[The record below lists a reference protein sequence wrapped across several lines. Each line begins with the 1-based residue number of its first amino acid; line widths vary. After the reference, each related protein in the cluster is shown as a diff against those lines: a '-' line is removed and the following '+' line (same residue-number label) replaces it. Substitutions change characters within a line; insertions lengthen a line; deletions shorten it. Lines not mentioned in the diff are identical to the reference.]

1 MITLYNENDVQIRD
15 IRIYE
20 INDADMGESTI
31 TATVKFDQ
39 VMHFHPDWYVLLN
52 GEKYKLGITEPS
64 GKRSTTKINVEYTLT
79 FHSSREDLK
88 RYTFMDF
95 VEYGSGNPQPSQHT
109 FNLQACTLGQL
120 VNRFNINLQY
130 YLGSLWTMEL
140 SNDADPNIVADLS
153 FDKASL
159 WDVLLEL
166 YNDYGV
172 RWIIHSNE
180 GYMTI
185 LVGKDATELQTI
197 FEYGKGSGLISVER
211 TNPTE
216 RIVTR
221 LRGKGSEKNLPA
233 NYFHAATSAFPIADP
248 DTNSILQGIFYN
260 RLYPKCYRDYVRGYN
275 SGEEDVEETWAYHQG
290 VADKIAGKPMNIVDF
305 AKSDKEALWGISYGA
320 VEDNDEIYPTLQGAT
335 RNGVEL
341 DKVLAVSPIY
351 VDAPDDGAAARQFT
365 QVNGEKGSFQGRD
378 MSIRVNGRDGGISS
392 VVGISNAKS
401 ATADSETFTLETDI
415 NTVRAKFLVTPT
427 KFADHYANSVGITDP
442 ESPTLTT
449 VVEMVA
455 NNWNFVERLQL
466 INATTGDVV
475 RTWNGNNQDF
485 FDVVA
490 DDIPAGTYKFRSYI
504 QWYKTTGTTQD
515 KLLYTIDWQ
524 LYGCEYAS
532 YQNASSKKTFSET
545 FDIWISN
552 VWNTSKQA
560 SESDEDYA
568 CRVWAPLVSK
578 EEMTVMF
585 SDGLLAGED
594 YEFPIVGLVKDSDNL
609 AEIIKKAIHYDTSVT
624 DSHWRLT
631 LQKSDAEFEASGKY
645 LPNSVINVLPGNHF
659 FFINIQMPYDP
670 YIYDAERRQQ
680 EYLEDQLSLLD
691 VEQPTFAVVPSSV
704 FMASLEE
711 VDNVVPGNKIR
722 LRDASLIGSSYT
734 TAYIQSITKRYT
746 ENKIN
751 PDWSLVVSDQILVN
765 GNPITLI
772 EGKVDALSKQMY
784 SSKQA
789 IKDAI
794 EAYAQF
800 YLRKDGLPDT
810 SFSATDFRAPV
821 TFRDRIT
828 DYNFRQ
834 GDFGG
839 YGFGVYTDPDGNR
852 VVEADV
858 LVGRTALRVNELIV
872 NQAEYVG
879 GQKIYSAAAMTV
891 SKVES
896 TSTIWR
902 CYFDNKQGAVR
913 NMFLAGDLAFCQ
925 RFSGTEEGGY
935 TTYWAKVTAIGSD
948 YIELSKTDL
957 MSAGSG
963 SPAVGDNIIQLGNA
977 SDQDRQS
984 AIILS
989 SYGANSPSI
998 RLYYG
1003 ITDYTLA
1010 NKDIFGVEYDST
1022 NHIPYFYNYGS
1033 MRLGAK
1039 EGEDGGY
1046 IAYDHKN
1053 KQLNINAIVNFLPQS
1068 TGLEQM
1074 EAYQKLVQIAQGNIE
1089 TWFYDGVSPIQSG
1102 APTMSN
1108 YPVNT
1113 WEEADYEN
1121 HIGDIYY
1128 SNTGKGYRFKRSGS
1142 TWEWEIISDAE
1153 MAQLMAEVQN
1163 LQYLKTALSDGT
1175 TTVAGGLILTSLIQL
1190 GYKDAQGVR
1199 HTMAGISGL
1208 GQNSTAPAAWFGGP
1222 MVDHELNPD
1231 ATEFA
1236 KSLFRFDGTGYLA
1249 KGNITWDEKGY
1260 GQVGGEGDNYA
1271 LKWNDKEVRIGPNI
1285 KLGAGDETIAML
1297 ANLLNMFE
1305 LDTTSVAGKT
1315 LIHAKYD
1322 GLYSDGDIAAG
1333 GAFAGTPSVG
1343 GKTYLNELLDVQLA
1357 TSSLNVGDMLMWNGA
1372 KYVNIPQSSI
1382 TPDLSAYATQQWVLD
1397 KKYLTSV
1404 PVTSV
1409 VGQTG
1414 NITAAQVATALT
1426 DAGYKLTDTT
1436 YELATN
1442 TSNGLMSSSD
1452 KVKLN
1457 NIEEGANKYIHPTT
1471 AGYKHI
1477 PSGGSS
1483 GQILRWGADGTA
1495 VWGEDK
1501 DTTYPPATQSANG
1514 LMSATDK
1521 TKLDGIAEN
1530 ANNYTLP
1537 TASSSTK
1544 GGIKVGATLS
1554 ISGEVLDLKSGFPK
1568 GTYTKVQIDDYGRV
1582 VSGSTLS
1589 ANDIPNLSWSKI
1601 ATGKP
1606 TTISGYGITDAYTKT
1621 ETDSKVDALQSLLD
1635 SMFERV
1641 YDSNNKLI
1649 RIHSNVTISSSGDL
1663 VAGDNSEGGGTS
1675 GGAYTQLEWNAIKA
1689 LTQSESGLL
1698 ASAYSVKEAYNEL
1711 NTAIETLAG
1720 KATNVKFT
1728 QTLTSGKQIGSISID
1743 GKSTSLF
1750 APANYAWS
1758 EITGKPSFATV
1769 ATSGSYTD
1777 LANKPTIASLMG
1789 STAIGGTSSYLY
1801 WNGSTWATKALG
1813 SNAFTSISK
1822 VSQLTNDSGYIT
1834 GITKAMVEGVLT
1846 GNITSHTHSYL
1857 PLTGGTLTGDLHLS
1871 MRTTGTVNVESNDGL
1886 FLYRGPTTGGVDI
1899 GLPGNYYNLLNIGA
1913 SAIYAN
1919 LQLSW
1924 YRARTPRIFARVRD
1938 AGIYGDWREMAFTDS
1953 NVASASKWEN
1963 ARTITL
1969 TGSVT
1974 GSVSIDGSQ
1983 NVSLATTTNHTH
1995 NYLPLT
2001 GGTLTGDIAT
2011 KSFWSGTD
2019 AGGLYIEAKSN
2030 VGIRIQYNKSTTGN
2044 DYDSLLLKNGVI
2056 SWNNS
2061 PLIHSGN
2068 YNSYAPSLT
2077 GTGAS
2082 GTWGISISGNADTID
2097 GYHADSFTKK
2107 LYLGTTDLN
2116 SIDDSSLGQ
2125 QNLNDRATTEL
2136 HYPLQ
2141 EAGGLISILS
2151 VYSSTNQIY
2160 GTYSSNR
2167 WFARGA
2173 GFGLS
2178 SRTSWREFAFLD
2190 SNVASATKLA
2200 TPRTIWGQSFD
2211 GTGNVSGDIK
2221 LAEAADAKIGS
2232 TYSKSDANIYNY
2244 ILFGNKTSGIQFV
2257 SGTWTSSQ
2265 NELVFDFKTD
2275 LKKSSA
2281 LSILNNGN
2289 VGIGTITPSYK
2300 LHIVGTAYATE
2311 NIIAAGDLTAGS
2323 DIRYKDKIQ
2332 DLRLSVHDIA
2342 LAPAFTYKWNNR
2354 EDALVHI
2361 GSSAQYWL
2369 DTDAKDAVYYDKQND
2384 FYHLNYASLALCNT
2398 IILARGMETQEEKI
2412 ARLEDRIKELEDKLR
2427 QYDCNR

>member
-1 MITLYNENDVQIRD
+1 MITLYNENDVRIMD

-39 VMHFHPDWYVLLN
+39 VMQFHPDWYVLLN

-64 GKRSTTKINVEYTLT
+64 GKRSTTRINVEYTLT

-109 FNLQACTLGQL
+109 FSLQACTLGQL

-140 SNDADPNIVADLS
+140 SKDADPSVVADLS

-159 WDVLLEL
+159 WDVLTEL
-166 YNDYGV
+166 YKDYGV
-172 RWIIHSNE
+172 RWTIRSNE

-185 LVGKDATELQTI
+185 LVGEDATELQTI
-197 FEYGKGSGLISVER
+197 FEYGKGNGLISVER

-248 DTNSILQGIFYN
+248 DTNSVLQGIFYN
-260 RLYPKCYRDYVRGYN
+260 RLYPKCYRDYIRGYN
-275 SGEEDVEETWAYHQG
+275 SGEEIVEETWAYHQG
-290 VADKIAGKPMNIVDF
+290 VTDKIAGKPMNIVDF
-305 AKSDKEALWGISYGA
+305 AKSDNEALWGISYGA

-335 RNGVEL
+335 RDGVEL

-351 VDAPDDGAAARQFT
+351 VDAPDDGEAARQFT
-365 QVNGEKGSFQGRD
+365 QVNGAKGSFQGRD
-378 MSIRVNGRDGGISS
+378 TSIRVNGRDGGIST
-392 VVGISNAKS
+392 VLGISNAKS

-427 KFADHYANSVGITDP
+427 KFADHYASAVGVTDP

-466 INATTGDVV
+466 IDATTGDVV
-475 RTWNGNNQDF
+475 RTWSGNNQDF
-485 FDVVA
+485 FDVEA

-504 QWYKTTGTTQD
+504 QWYKITGTTQD
-515 KLLYTIDWQ
+515 RLLYTIDWQ
-524 LYGCEYAS
+524 LYGCEYAT
-532 YQNASSKKTFSET
+532 YQNAISKKTFSET
-545 FDIWISN
+545 FDIWIGN
-552 VWNTSKQA
+552 VWNTSKQE
-560 SESDEDYA
+560 SESDEAYA

-578 EEMTVMF
+578 EELTVMF

-594 YEFPIVGLVKDSDNL
+594 YEFPIVGLVNDSDNL

-624 DSHWRLT
+624 GSHWRLT

-704 FMASLEE
+704 FMASLDE

-751 PDWSLVVSDQILVN
+751 PDWSLVVSDQIIAN

-772 EGKVDALSKQMY
+772 EGKVDAISKQMY

-794 EAYAQF
+794 EAFAQF
-800 YLRKDGLPDT
+800 YLRKDGLPDA
-810 SFSATDFRAPV
+810 SFSTTDFRAPV

-852 VVEADV
+852 VIEADV
-858 LVGRTALRVNELIV
+858 LVGRVALRVNEFIFDQV
-872 NQAEYVG
+872 EYVG

-896 TSTIWR
+896 TATIWR
-902 CYFDNKQGAVR
+902 CYFDNKQGTVR

-925 RFSGTEEGGY
+925 RFNGTEEGGY

-963 SPAVGDNIIQLGNA
+963 SPAVGDNIIQLGNS

-989 SYGANSPSI
+989 SYGSNSPSI

-1022 NHIPYFYNYGS
+1022 NQIPYFYNYGS
-1033 MRLGAK
+1033 MRLGAR

-1046 IAYDHKN
+1046 ITYDHKT
-1053 KQLNINAIVNFLPQS
+1053 KQLNINAVVNFLPQS

-1121 HIGDIYY
+1121 HTGDIYY

-1142 TWEWEIISDAE
+1142 TWEWEIISDTE
-1153 MAQLMAEVQN
+1153 LAQLMADIQN
-1163 LQYLKTALSDGT
+1163 LQYLKDALSDGT

-1190 GYKDAQGVR
+1190 GYKDAENVR
-1199 HTMAGISGL
+1199 HIMAGISGL
-1208 GQNSTAPAAWFGGP
+1208 GQNSTTPAAWFGGP
-1222 MVDHELNPD
+1222 MVDHELNPN

-1249 KGNITWDEKGY
+1249 SGNITWDNEGY
-1260 GQVGGEGDNYA
+1260 GSLGGGFLTWGKNEDGTKY
-1271 LKWNDKEVRIGPNI
+1271 LKISDEVKFGEDDTVESVLYFITKFDSMFGIDK
-1285 KLGAGDETIAML
+1285 
-1297 ANLLNMFE
+1297 
-1305 LDTTSVAGKT
+1305 
-1315 LIHAKYD
+1315 
-1322 GLYSDGDIAAG
+1322 DGDIY
-1333 GAFAGTPSVG
+1333 VKN
-1343 GKTYLNELLDVQLA
+1343 GKGFYTEGFISA
-1357 TSSLNVGDMLMWNGA
+1357 GA
-1372 KYVNIPQSSI
+1372 K
-1382 TPDLSAYATQQWVLD
+1382 
-1397 KKYLTSV
+1397 
-1404 PVTSV
+1404 
-1409 VGQTG
+1409 
-1414 NITAAQVATALT
+1414 
-1426 DAGYKLTDTT
+1426 
-1436 YELATN
+1436 
-1442 TSNGLMSSSD
+1442 
-1452 KVKLN
+1452 
-1457 NIEEGANKYIHPTT
+1457 
-1471 AGYKHI
+1471 
-1477 PSGGSS
+1477 
-1483 GQILRWGADGTA
+1483 
-1495 VWGEDK
+1495 
-1501 DTTYPPATQSANG
+1501 
-1514 LMSATDK
+1514 
-1521 TKLDGIAEN
+1521 
-1530 ANNYTLP
+1530 
-1537 TASSSTK
+1537 
-1544 GGIKVGATLS
+1544 
-1554 ISGEVLDLKSGFPK
+1554 
-1568 GTYTKVQIDDYGRV
+1568 
-1582 VSGSTLS
+1582 
-1589 ANDIPNLSWSKI
+1589 
-1601 ATGKP
+1601 
-1606 TTISGYGITDAYTKT
+1606 
-1621 ETDSKVDALQSLLD
+1621 
-1635 SMFERV
+1635 
-1641 YDSNNKLI
+1641 
-1649 RIHSNVTISSSGDL
+1649 
-1663 VAGDNSEGGGTS
+1663 GTS
-1675 GGAYTQLEWNAIKA
+1675 GGASSTYTQKEWAQIKDMTA
-1689 LTQSESGLL
+1689 TASGSL
-1698 ASAYSVKEAYNEL
+1698 ASAYAVKEAYSEAKTL
-1711 NTAIETLAG
+1711 IDVNTGNITSLTSRVTTLEG
-1720 KATNVKFT
+1720 KATAVSFS
-1728 QTLTSGKQIGSISID
+1728 QTLTSGTKIGAITVD
-1743 GKSTSLF
+1743 GTTTNIY
-1750 APANYAWS
+1750 AP
-1758 EITGKPSFATV
+1758 T
-1769 ATSGSYTD
+1769 
-1777 LANKPTIASLMG
+1777 LASQMG

-1801 WNGSTWATKALG
+1801 WNGSAWATKALG

-1857 PLTGGTLTGDLHLS
+1857 PLAGGTMSNTNVVTNLNADLLDGYQAEQVLTSHDSTTVDLNEISVPSIYRIYTKSPNLPS
-1871 MRTTGTVNVESNDGL
+1871 SIFNYGNLLTVKYPTADTAWQLIGSYGSDNLWFRRGTWYADGTGTLRTN
-1886 FLYRGPTTGGVDI
+1886 
-1899 GLPGNYYNLLNIGA
+1899 A
-1913 SAIYAN
+1913 WKAI
-1919 LQLSW
+1919 
-1924 YRARTPRIFARVRD
+1924 
-1938 AGIYGDWREMAFTDS
+1938 AFTDS
-1953 NVASASKWEN
+1953 NVASSSKWAN

-1974 GSVSIDGSQ
+1974 GSVSIDGSA

-1995 NYLPLT
+1995 NYLPLS
-2001 GGTLTGDIAT
+2001 GGTLTGSVTMQGMDTNLIRNITYTSTSSWARGLINLQVDGISKFSISALGDYTLGASDNGIIYAYIGCNSYDGLNLRISAT
-2011 KSFWSGTD
+2011 
-2019 AGGLYIEAKSN
+2019 
-2030 VGIRIQYNKSTTGN
+2030 
-2044 DYDSLLLKNGVI
+2044 SL
-2056 SWNNS
+2056 SWGNNS
-2061 PLIHSGN
+2061 ILHSGN
-2068 YNSYAPSLT
+2068 YNSYAPTLT

-2082 GTWGISISGNADTID
+2082 GTWGINISGNAATATNADTLD
-2097 GYHADSFTKK
+2097 GVHF
-2107 LYLGTTDLN
+2107 
-2116 SIDDSSLGQ
+2116 
-2125 QNLNDRATTEL
+2125 QN
-2136 HYPLQ
+2136 
-2141 EAGGLISILS
+2141 ILERETS
-2151 VYSSTNQIY
+2151 
-2160 GTYSSNR
+2160 G
-2167 WFARGA
+2167 FARGTDVGWYRIAETYQNNSDSYCFLLGIQRSYGYTNNETYLFSICISYRGRISITQLSGSANVRLIDKIRIDWSRDAFYIDLYINTATDGNTYRWYTVGAAKSYTAWTANPTLNGTAYEFTTVNGCKSDLGFTGNIA
-2173 GFGLS
+2173 GNAS
-2178 SRTSWREFAFLD
+2178 
-2190 SNVASATKLA
+2190 SATKLA
-2200 TPRTIWGQSFD
+2200 NSRTLWGQSFD
-2211 GTGNVSGDIK
+2211 GTGNVSG
-2221 LAEAADAKIGS
+2221 
-2232 TYSKSDANIYNY
+2232 
-2244 ILFGNKTSGIQFV
+2244 
-2257 SGTWTSSQ
+2257 
-2265 NELVFDFKTD
+2265 
-2275 LKKSSA
+2275 A
-2281 LSILNNGN
+2281 LSGVTKINSTLYINSSGN
-2289 VGIGTITPSYK
+2289 IGIGTTSPSYK
-2300 LHIVGTAYATE
+2300 LHIAGVAYASE
-2311 NIIAAGDLTAGS
+2311 GLVSDGYISAAATSTSS
-2323 DIRYKDKIQ
+2323 DIRLKDNISEISSEMALKW
-2332 DLRLSVHDIA
+2332 LSM
-2342 LAPAFTYKWNNR
+2342 LKPKSWSWN
-2354 EDALVHI
+2354 
-2361 GSSAQYWL
+2361 
-2369 DTDAKDAVYYDKQND
+2369 
-2384 FYHLNYASLALCNT
+2384 SLAGVKGQSMGFVAQD
-2398 IILARGMETQEEKI
+2398 IEGILPQMIRKNRDNGFLSLDYTQLHALEVSALQSHEK
-2412 ARLEDRIKELEDKLR
+2412 RIEELERENKILKEELNKLKL
-2427 QYDCNR
+2427 NAN

>member
-39 VMHFHPDWYVLLN
+39 VMQFHPDWYVLLN

-64 GKRSTTKINVEYTLT
+64 GKRSTTRINVEYTLT

-109 FNLQACTLGQL
+109 FSLQACTLGQL
-120 VNRFNINLQY
+120 VDRFNINLQY

-140 SNDADPNIVADLS
+140 SKDADPSVVADLS

-172 RWIIHSNE
+172 RWTIHSDE

-197 FEYGKGSGLISVER
+197 FEYGKGNGLISVER

-305 AKSDKEALWGISYGA
+305 AKSDKEELWGISYGA
-320 VEDNDEIYPTLQGAT
+320 VEDNDEIYPTIQGAT

-415 NTVRAKFLVTPT
+415 NTVRAKFLVTPM
-427 KFADHYANSVGITDP
+427 KFADHYANAVGITDP

-449 VVEMVA
+449 VAEMVA

-466 INATTGDVV
+466 INATTGDIV
-475 RTWNGNNQDF
+475 RTWSGNNQDF

-545 FDIWISN
+545 FDVWIGN

-594 YEFPIVGLVKDSDNL
+594 YEFPIVGLVNDSDNL

-624 DSHWRLT
+624 GSHWRLT

-704 FMASLEE
+704 FMASLDE

-751 PDWSLVVSDQILVN
+751 PDWSLVVSDQIIVN

-896 TSTIWR
+896 TATIWR

-989 SYGANSPSI
+989 SYGTNSPSI
-998 RLYYG
+998 RLYHG

-1039 EGEDGGY
+1039 EEEDGGY
-1046 IAYDHKN
+1046 IAYDHKT

-1074 EAYQKLVQIAQGNIE
+1074 EAYQKLVKIAQGNIE

-1113 WEEADYEN
+1113 WVEEDYEN

-1249 KGNITWDEKGY
+1249 KGNITWDENGY
-1260 GQVGGEGDNYA
+1260 GQVGGEGDNYV
-1271 LKWNDKEVRIGPNI
+1271 LKWNDKEVRIGSNI

-1333 GAFAGTPSVG
+1333 GAFAGTPSGG

-1357 TSSLNVGDMLMWNGA
+1357 TSSLNVGDMLMWNGV

-1382 TPDLSAYATQQWVLD
+1382 TPDLSEYATQQWVLD

-1436 YELATN
+1436 YGLATT

-1501 DTTYPPATQSANG
+1501 DTTYSTATQSANG

-1521 TKLDGIAEN
+1521 KKLDGIAEN

-1537 TASSSTK
+1537 TASSDTK
-1544 GGIKVGATLS
+1544 GGIKVGTTLS
-1554 ISGEVLDLKSGFPK
+1554 ISGEVLNLKSGFPS
-1568 GTYTKVQIDDYGRV
+1568 GTYTKVQTDSYGRV
-1582 VSGSTLS
+1582 VSGNTLS
-1589 ANDIPNLSWSKI
+1589 ASDIPSLSWSKI
-1601 ATGKP
+1601 TSGKP

-1621 ETDSKVDALQSLLD
+1621 ETDSKVAALQSLLD

-1649 RIHSNVTISSSGDL
+1649 RVHSNVTISSSGDL
-1663 VAGDNSEGGGTS
+1663 VAGSNSEGGGTS

-1689 LTQSESGLL
+1689 LAQSESGLL
-1698 ASAYSVKEAYNEL
+1698 ASAYAVKEAYNEL

-1801 WNGSTWATKALG
+1801 WNGSAFASKALG
-1813 SNAFTSISK
+1813 TNAFTSISK

-1846 GNITSHTHSYL
+1846 GNITSHTHSYI
-1857 PLTGGTLTGDLHLS
+1857 PLADKGLS
-1871 MRTTGTVNVESNDGL
+1871 NGKVPYYVNFPSYQQLVALGYNESSTETENEYYFKGL
-1886 FLYRGPTTGGVDI
+1886 CKWAIDNFTNQGYIILIGNAQPNSAGYCCIELYSNSGKDANT
-1899 GLPGNYYNLLNIGA
+1899 GLPRYCSGTYISLSFITTNFGCRNYRWNWKGIFDGA
-1913 SAIYAN
+1913 ATTS
-1919 LQLSW
+1919 
-1924 YRARTPRIFARVRD
+1924 
-1938 AGIYGDWREMAFTDS
+1938 
-1953 NVASASKWEN
+1953 SKWKTP
-1963 ARTITL
+1963 RTITL

-1995 NYLPLT
+1995 SYLPLS
-2001 GGTLTGDIAT
+2001 GGTITPNTG
-2011 KSFWSGTD
+2011 KWC
-2019 AGGLYIEAKSN
+2019 E
-2030 VGIRIQYNKSTTGN
+2030 GIRIKPYSNWATLFLGGGDEGTTGTSAKSWSIHN
-2044 DYDSLLLKNGVI
+2044 NIGTFYIANNGSSSFSNGL
-2056 SWNNS
+2056 SWSNAGALNIKSSSSFTYNS
-2061 PLIHSGN
+2061 QAILHSGN
-2068 YNSYAPSLT
+2068 YNSYAPKLD

-2082 GTWGISISGNADTID
+2082 GTWRINISGNA
-2097 GYHADSFTKK
+2097 
-2107 LYLGTTDLN
+2107 
-2116 SIDDSSLGQ
+2116 
-2125 QNLNDRATTEL
+2125 
-2136 HYPLQ
+2136 
-2141 EAGGLISILS
+2141 
-2151 VYSSTNQIY
+2151 
-2160 GTYSSNR
+2160 
-2167 WFARGA
+2167 
-2173 GFGLS
+2173 
-2178 SRTSWREFAFLD
+2178 
-2190 SNVASATKLA
+2190 ASATKLA
-2200 TPRTIWGQSFD
+2200 NSRTIWGQSFD
-2211 GTGNVSGDIK
+2211 GTGNVSGALTGVTDIT
-2221 LAEAADAKIGS
+2221 ASGKITAYNQLQFTRGDWCYISAGS
-2232 TYSKSDANIYNY
+2232 T
-2244 ILFGNKTSGIQFV
+2244 GE
-2257 SGTWTSSQ
+2257 SGTLLFQTGGASR
-2265 NELVFDFKTD
+2265 LIITADGK
-2275 LKKSSA
+2275 
-2281 LSILNNGN
+2281 
-2289 VGIGTITPSYK
+2289 VGIGTTSPSYK
-2300 LHIVGTAYATE
+2300 LYVNGDGYFTDNVITESDFSSRGNAIIDGYVGIGTTSPAYKLHVVGTAYATE

-2354 EDALVHI
+2354 NDALVHI

-2369 DTDAKDAVYYDKQND
+2369 NTNAKDAVYYDKQND

-2412 ARLEDRIKELEDKLR
+2412 ARLEERIKELEDKIR
-2427 QYDCNR
+2427 QYGNK

>member
-1 MITLYNENDVQIRD
+1 MIILYNENDVPIRD

-39 VMHFHPDWYVLLN
+39 VMQFHPDWYVLLN

-64 GKRSTTKINVEYTLT
+64 GKRSTTRLNVEYTLT

-109 FNLQACTLGQL
+109 FSLQACTLGQL

-140 SNDADPNIVADLS
+140 SDDADPNIVADLS

-172 RWIIHSNE
+172 RWTIHSNE

-197 FEYGKGSGLISVER
+197 FEYGKGNGLISVER

-233 NYFHAATSAFPIADP
+233 NYFHAATSAFSIADP

-351 VDAPDDGAAARQFT
+351 IDAPDDGAAARQFT

-392 VVGISNAKS
+392 VFGINNAKS
-401 ATADSETFTLETDI
+401 ATADSETFTLETAI

-475 RTWNGNNQDF
+475 RTWSGNNQDF

-545 FDIWISN
+545 FDIWIGN

-594 YEFPIVGLVKDSDNL
+594 YEFPIVGLANDSDNL

-624 DSHWRLT
+624 GSHWRLT

-704 FMASLEE
+704 FMASLDE

-896 TSTIWR
+896 TATIWR

-989 SYGANSPSI
+989 SYGTNSPSI
-998 RLYYG
+998 RLYHG

-1033 MRLGAK
+1033 MRLGARD
-1039 EGEDGGY
+1039 GEEGGY
-1046 IAYDHKN
+1046 IAYDHKT

-1074 EAYQKLVQIAQGNIE
+1074 ESYQKLVKIAQGNIE

-1113 WEEADYEN
+1113 WDAADYEN

-1190 GYKDAQGVR
+1190 GYKDAQDVR

-1222 MVDHELNPD
+1222 MVDHEQNPD

-1236 KSLFRFDGTGYLA
+1236 KSLFRFNGTGYLA
-1249 KGNITWDEKGY
+1249 NGNITWDEKGY

-1305 LDTTSVAGKT
+1305 LDTTSVSGKT

-1333 GAFAGTPSVG
+1333 GAFAGTPSGG
-1343 GKTYLNELLDVQLA
+1343 GKNYLNELLDVQLA
-1357 TSSLNVGDMLMWNGA
+1357 TSSLNVGDMLMWNGV

-1436 YELATN
+1436 YELATT
-1442 TSNGLMSSSD
+1442 TSKGLMSSSD

-1483 GQILRWGADGTA
+1483 GQILRWSADGTA

-1501 DTTYPPATQSANG
+1501 DTTYLPATQSANG

-1521 TKLDGIAEN
+1521 TKLDGIAAN

-1544 GGIKVGATLS
+1544 GGIKVGTTLS
-1554 ISGEVLDLKSGFPK
+1554 ISGEVLNLKSGFPK

-1589 ANDIPNLSWSKI
+1589 ASDIPNLPWSKI
-1601 ATGKP
+1601 TTGKP

-1621 ETDSKVDALQSLLD
+1621 ETDSKVAALQSLLD

-1663 VAGDNSEGGGTS
+1663 VAGSNSEGGGTS

-1720 KATNVKFT
+1720 KATNVTFA
-1728 QTLTSGKQIGSISID
+1728 QTIKSGKQIGSISID
-1743 GKSTSLF
+1743 GKSTSLY

-1758 EITGKPSFATV
+1758 EITGKPSFAAV

-1777 LANKPTIASLMG
+1777 LTNKPTIASLMG

-1801 WNGSTWATKALG
+1801 WNGSAWATKALG

-1857 PLTGGTLTGDLHLS
+1857 PLSGGTVTGQLYLTGLAEGDSDVTDNTEILTS
-1871 MRTTGTVNVESNDGL
+1871 SASYNGFADSNGAV
-1886 FLYRGPTTGGVDI
+1886 YR
-1899 GLPGNYYNLLNIGA
+1899 
-1913 SAIYAN
+1913 
-1919 LQLSW
+1919 
-1924 YRARTPRIFARVRD
+1924 RD
-1938 AGIYGDWREMAFTDS
+1938 AIHLYNYVKSKLDS
-1953 NVASASKWEN
+1953 V
-1963 ARTITL
+1963 
-1969 TGSVT
+1969 
-1974 GSVSIDGSQ
+1974 
-1983 NVSLATTTNHTH
+1983 
-1995 NYLPLT
+1995 YLPLSGGRMTGTILVDNYTAFGPT
-2001 GGTLTGDIAT
+2001 GGNFYL
-2011 KSFWSGTD
+2011 GTPV
-2019 AGGLYIEAKSN
+2019 YP
-2030 VGIRIQYNKSTTGN
+2030 
-2044 DYDSLLLKNGVI
+2044 LLLRSNGTTTI
-2056 SWNNS
+2056 NGDTLLHAS
-2061 PLIHSGN
+2061 N
-2068 YNSYAPSLT
+2068 YNSYAPKLD

-2082 GTWGISISGNADTID
+2082 GTWGINISGNASKAL
-2097 GYHADSFTKK
+2097 ADKNGNDITTYYTPKN
-2107 LYLGTTDLN
+2107 LVLGTTGVIYNPADSNASLSHLAAASYGMEN
-2116 SIDDSSLGQ
+2116 SVCTVTIYQRVTSDGEWVEVAKSSYLSGSALEAYKSG
-2125 QNLNDRATTEL
+2125 NLVTLYR
-2136 HYPLQ
+2136 
-2141 EAGGLISILS
+2141 G
-2151 VYSSTNQIY
+2151 
-2160 GTYSSNR
+2160 
-2167 WFARGA
+2167 ARGA
-2173 GFGLS
+2173 ALKMVIASPVGKYIKWLS
-2178 SRTSWREFAFLD
+2178 LYAITKDSTYSGNIDCSSEGVTVPIGTWGSWLTVPYIETAYRIETTLYFNLEHKNAVVYLGGVRIVVSNPTSPIYPGKSHACY
-2190 SNVASATKLA
+2190 SADKLQNS
-2200 TPRTIWGQSFD
+2200 RTIWGQSFD
-2211 GTGNVSGDIK
+2211 GTGNVSGGMGAVSYIEMSYSTPFIDFHYNNSTDDYTSRIIEGLSGQLTVTGK
-2221 LAEAADAKIGS
+2221 LRVGLGYNTSTDYAFHVVGS
-2232 TYSKSDANIYNY
+2232 GYYT
-2244 ILFGNKTSGIQFV
+2244 GN
-2257 SGTWTSSQ
+2257 
-2265 NELVFDFKTD
+2265 L
-2275 LKKSSA
+2275 
-2281 LSILNNGN
+2281 
-2289 VGIGTITPSYK
+2289 
-2300 LHIVGTAYATE
+2300 
-2311 NIIAAGDLTAGS
+2311 IAAGDLTAGS

-2354 EDALVHI
+2354 EDDALVHI

-2369 DTDAKDAVYYDKQND
+2369 NTDAKDAVYYDKQND

-2412 ARLEDRIKELEDKLR
+2412 ARLEDRIKELEEKIR
-2427 QYDCNR
+2427 QNDSSR